1 MNQGGEAAEQIVRMS
16 LNGAE
21 VALKLTGAGAKELAI
36 LLGKAIVLAFS
47 GKKVRGKTR
56 LKSMLKNEK
65 NLKIFAVPDND
76 LKKFGRE
83 ARKYGILYCVL
94 KDKKAKD
101 GMTDLLVRS
110 SDAAKI
116 NRIFERF
123 NLASVDRADVENQ
136 LERNRNVLPKR
147 GSRTEKDTEAF
158 LDRLTKQRE
167 QTHSEHKRTRDPS
180 QSRGRKPSP
189 SERTSEAGKS
199 ASDNRPSVRQELY
212 QIRADREM
220 ARRRK
225 VLRERYHPGKKK
237 TPVIQQPKI
246 KITPK
251 IERSR

>member
-65 NLKIFAVPDND
+65 NLKIFAVPDKD

-83 ARKYGILYCVL
+83 AKKYGILYCVL

-110 SDAAKI
+110 GDAAKI

-123 NLASVDRADVENQ
+123 NLASVNRADVENQ
-136 LERNRNVLPKR
+136 LERNRNVLPKKSIR
-147 GSRTEKDTEAF
+147 NEKDTEAF

-167 QTHSEHKRTRDPS
+167 HKKTIDPS
-180 QSRGRKPSP
+180 QSRGRKKSP
-189 SERTSEAGKS
+189 SERTSEEGKS
-199 ASDNRPSVRQELY
+199 GFEARPSVRQELN
-212 QIRADREM
+212 QIRADREKD
-220 ARRRK
+220 RRRK
-225 VLRERYHPGKKK
+225 VLRERYHPGKQKDPI
-237 TPVIQQPKI
+237 TQQPKI
-246 KITPK
+246 KINRK
-251 IERSR
+251 KGRSR

>member
-1 MNQGGEAAEQIVRMS
+1 MRMS

-21 VALKLTGAGAKELAI
+21 VALKLTGTGAKELAI

-65 NLKIFAVPDND
+65 NLKVFAVPDKD
-76 LKKFGRE
+76 LKKFCKE
-83 ARKYGILYCVL
+83 AKKYGILYCVL

-123 NLASVDRADVENQ
+123 NLASVNRADVENQ
-136 LERNRNVLPKR
+136 LERNRNVLPKKAT
-147 GSRTEKDTEAF
+147 RTEKDTEAF

-167 QTHSEHKRTRDPS
+167 HTVDPS
-180 QSRGRKPSP
+180 QSRGRKKSP
-189 SERTSEAGKS
+189 SEHTSEVGKNRS
-199 ASDNRPSVRQELY
+199 EERPSVRQELN
-212 QIRADREM
+212 QIRADREK

-225 VLRERYHPGKKK
+225 LLRERYSPGKANPTVSKEYPKVKINRKK
-237 TPVIQQPKI
+237 G
-246 KITPK
+246 
-251 IERSR
+251 RSR